1 MNIEIWS
8 DFACPFCYMGKRRLE
23 LALEQFANR
32 SEVRIV
38 YRSFELDPNAPR
50 DVAIDVYDML
60 SSKYG
65 VSRSQAIAM
74 NRQVAEQGKELGLIY
89 RFDTMILTNT
99 FDAHRLTHWA
109 AVCGKQAEMAERLF
123 RAHFT
128 DSLHIGRH
136 ETLIALAEEA
146 GLDRAAAE
154 EMLKGAAFAEEV
166 RNDEREAAR
175 FGIRGVPFFL
185 IDRKY
190 AVSGAQ
196 PVDVFLEALRK
207 GWEHHAGD
215 NA

>member
-38 YRSFELDPNAPR
+38 FRSFELDPNAPR

-65 VSRSQAIAM
+65 VSRSQAVAM
-74 NRQVAEQGKELGLIY
+74 NRQIAEQGRDLGLIY

-109 AVCGKQAEMAERLF
+109 AVYGKQAEMAERLF
-123 RAHFT
+123 RAYFT

-136 ETLIALAEEA
+136 ETLAALAEEA
-146 GLDRAAAE
+146 GLDRAEAE
-154 EMLKGAAFAEEV
+154 KVLHGAAFAEEV
-166 RNDEREAAR
+166 RGDEREAAR
-175 FGIRGVPFFL
+175 FGIRGVPFFV

-196 PVDVFLEALRK
+196 PVDVFLDALNK
-207 GWEHHAGD
+207 GWEHHAD